1 MFPLLS
7 APMNTK
13 LKVLKSGSGPRMSK
27 HLESLG
33 LGEGSVLTLLQ
44 ERDGDVIVRVMEGE
58 SCLALDQEVARSR
71 GGARQPAPG
80 GSPFRESKKIRQRRE
95 LLKRKSPE
103 WEKRS

>member
-13 LKVLKSGSGPRMSK
+13 LKILKSGGGTRMSK

-44 ERDGDVIVRVMEGE
+44 ERDGDVIADQIGRASCRERV
-58 SCLALDQEVARSR
+58 
-71 GGARQPAPG
+71 
-80 GSPFRESKKIRQRRE
+80 
-95 LLKRKSPE
+95 
-103 WEKRS
+103 

>member
-13 LKVLKSGSGPRMSK
+13 LKVLKSGGDTRMSK

-58 SCLALDQEVARSR
+58 SCLALDQEVAMSLMV
-71 GGARQPAPG
+71 AEA
-80 GSPFRESKKIRQRRE
+80 
-95 LLKRKSPE
+95 
-103 WEKRS
+103 